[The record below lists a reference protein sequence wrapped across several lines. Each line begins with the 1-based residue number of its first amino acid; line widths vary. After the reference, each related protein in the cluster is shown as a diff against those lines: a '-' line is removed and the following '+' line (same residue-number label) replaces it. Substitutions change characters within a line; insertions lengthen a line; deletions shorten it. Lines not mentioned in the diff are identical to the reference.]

1 MIGDDRR
8 GGYRRWRTDQLRGVL
23 SYDVRSI
30 IVSDEDPIF
39 NRIRP
44 KYVDPD
50 PPNNVSGAELLSW
63 FICEIYVTHD
73 VGSDEKKINYTDSFG
88 ERFTDPKKTHSIC
101 SHILYVYFYF
111 VINWLL
117 INLLLQLYITIKK
130 G

>member
-63 FICEIYVTHD
+63 FMCEIYVTYN
-73 VGSDEKKINYTDSFG
+73 VGSDGKKRLIILILSGNVS
-88 ERFTDPKKTHSIC
+88 RILKKL
-101 SHILYVYFYF
+101 ILF
-111 VINWLL
+111 VL
-117 INLLLQLYITIKK
+117 IFCMFIFISL
-130 G
+130 